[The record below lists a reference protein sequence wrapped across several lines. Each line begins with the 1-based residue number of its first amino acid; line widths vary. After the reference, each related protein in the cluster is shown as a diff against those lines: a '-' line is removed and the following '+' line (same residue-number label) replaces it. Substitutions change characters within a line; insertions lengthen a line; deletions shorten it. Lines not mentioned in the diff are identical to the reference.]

1 MNFRKSSD
9 KEDYLAMESHYADR
23 STPQARKNSFYMNR
37 YREKLL
43 GDNESTRLDIPSMT
57 TNHLSIAIKHLEKLV
72 KVGRKC
78 KLIHVSPS
86 YTDTPM
92 IKDIKLIL
100 GREPVKLTVKEVGD
114 IIIMCI
120 NMPKHVEISDIM
132 ISRTDEAD
140 Y

>member
-72 KVGRKC
+72 KD
-78 KLIHVSPS
+78 L
-86 YTDTPM
+86 
-92 IKDIKLIL
+92 KDIKGANI
-100 GREPVKLTVKEVGD
+100 PYNVKVMSFRSMITKVNHDLRLEKEMEVRVYNVTSKKNRNTTSSGSNQD
-114 IIIMCI
+114 
-120 NMPKHVEISDIM
+120 
-132 ISRTDEAD
+132 
-140 Y
+140 